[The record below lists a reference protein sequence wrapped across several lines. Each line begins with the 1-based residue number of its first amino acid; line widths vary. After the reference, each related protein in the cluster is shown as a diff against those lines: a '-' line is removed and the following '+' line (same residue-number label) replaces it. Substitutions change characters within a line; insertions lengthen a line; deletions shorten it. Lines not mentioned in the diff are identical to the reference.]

1 MAIVNQVRKTVKMDL
16 WSIVKFQLA
25 VHCHL
30 KNLNVSD
37 LDLNCVTFLALSG
50 ETELTEF
57 CESATRNSIFSSPQ
71 SVRNAVTKAEKKN
84 LLKKNGKNR
93 KTIQLNPDLN
103 IQIQG
108 NILLDYKF
116 VRVETQE
123 SNRVTERVHQEA

>member
-25 VHCHL
+25 VHSHL
-30 KNLNVSD
+30 KTMNVSD
-37 LDLNCVTFLALSG
+37 LDLNCLTFLALSG

-57 CESATRNSIFSSPQ
+57 CESATKNKIFSSAQ

-84 LLKKNGKNR
+84 LLVKNGKNR
-93 KTIQLNPDLN
+93 KTITLNPELN

-116 VRVETQE
+116 VRVETKE
-123 SNRVTERVHQEA
+123 VERTPEGVQSEV

>member
-30 KNLNVSD
+30 KGLNVSD
-37 LDLNCVTFLALSG
+37 LDLSCVTFLALSG

-57 CESATRNSIFSSPQ
+57 CENATRNNIFSSPQ
-71 SVRNAVTKAEKKN
+71 SVRNAITKAEKKN
-84 LLKKNGKNR
+84 LLKKNGRNR
-93 KTIQLNPDLN
+93 KLNPDLD

-123 SNRVTERVHQEA
+123 SNRVTERVQQEA